1 MGGGLVS
8 VAGTGTGLVSGG
20 AGWATLAAGLE
31 DFAVLLPVVAQAVK
45 SESAPMQA
53 VTIIGRSTR
62 RTFIAAI
69 EEAEIGMR
77 EANL

>member
-1 MGGGLVS
+1 M
-8 VAGTGTGLVSGG
+8 VSGG
-20 AGWATLAAGLE
+20 AGLATLAAGLAE
-31 DFAVLLPVVAQAVK
+31 DFAVLLPIVAQAVK
-45 SESAPMQA
+45 SESTPTQA

-62 RTFIAAI
+62 KTFIAAI